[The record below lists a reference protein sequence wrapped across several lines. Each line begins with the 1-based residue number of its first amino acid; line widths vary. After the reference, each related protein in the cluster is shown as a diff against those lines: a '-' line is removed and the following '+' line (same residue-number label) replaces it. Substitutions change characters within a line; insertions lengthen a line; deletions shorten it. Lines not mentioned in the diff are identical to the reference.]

1 MAKDNNKTYLRFEY
15 NGVRWWLNDDEIN
28 EENFSNVQEKE
39 PNKEVNI
46 KRFMQIS
53 KVKISDIKVTGM
65 SGSYIPTNYTS
76 EY

>member
-15 NGVRWWLNDDEIN
+15 NGVRWWLNDEAVN
-28 EENFSNVQEKE
+28 EENFSDIQEKE

-53 KVKISDIKVTGM
+53 KVKIKDIKITGTG
-65 SGSYIPTNYTS
+65 SSYIPTNYTGA
-76 EY
+76 Y